1 MCCHE
6 LQLRISS
13 SKTLPLL
20 GSLAIFSLSSFV
32 LASLFALLS
41 WLLSLPAAQAAHRLP
56 SKVSLDLMGP
66 SWYPAQMAPDPSNTL
81 QANHSLGIT
90 NSVPKANSG
99 LSCGLLFFL
108 APPSACPVRRQ
119 LASLYVVCAYVL
131 RTSCTSYTTCQLLR
145 ISSLS
150 PSPLVKVESF
160 IRCHPSFIPPPS
172 PCNRVPV
179 A

>member
-1 MCCHE
+1 MSCSPEFLLPRRFPCLALWQFSHF
-6 LQLRISS
+6 LLLYWRLSSPCFLGFFPCQQLRQH
-13 SKTLPLL
+13 T
-20 GSLAIFSLSSFV
+20 
-32 LASLFALLS
+32 
-41 WLLSLPAAQAAHRLP
+41 
-56 SKVSLDLMGP
+56 VSHPRSRSDLMGP
-66 SWYPAQMAPDPSNTL
+66 SWYPAQMAPDPSSTL

-145 ISSLS
+145 ISSPS